1 MTGSDSADGE
11 ELGDA
16 VMVGGVDGDS
26 RGADVL
32 FELGEG
38 CGADDD
44 AGDSGMMENPG
55 EGELSDAEAVFGGDV
70 FEGIDAVEK
79 FAVGDLVFHPDVLL
93 FVGAPGVRGDGS
105 AGVFAGEDALGEGGE
120 VGGAYAV
127 FHAGGQDVFF
137 DVPGEDAVEGL
148 VDNRFVQTSGF
159 ADVHGVGDLIGAPF
173 AGAPVGGPAAA
184 HDIVHGF
191 YGFPEFGFRIVAVAV
206 EYVHVFEFEAFKAA
220 FDGIDDVLA
229 AEALVG
235 GMIGHGPEYL
245 GGHHVGTPVVSGED
259 GAQEGFG
266 GSSFVDVG
274 GVDVVDAQ
282 FQGPGDD
289 FLSLIQFNLVGECE
303 PGAVGDFAYGES
315 AAPDFP
321 ILHAVFHV
329 ILLKVVIIPYERRV
343 NNIFFACVRRIL
355 HC

>member
-26 RGADVL
+26 RSTDVL

-38 CGADDD
+38 CGADDN
-44 AGDSGMMENPG
+44 A
-55 EGELSDAEAVFGGDV
+55 
-70 FEGIDAVEK
+70 
-79 FAVGDLVFHPDVLL
+79 
-93 FVGAPGVRGDGS
+93 
-105 AGVFAGEDALGEGGE
+105 
-120 VGGAYAV
+120 
-127 FHAGGQDVFF
+127 
-137 DVPGEDAVEGL
+137 
-148 VDNRFVQTSGF
+148 
-159 ADVHGVGDLIGAPF
+159 GDLIGAPF

-191 YGFPEFGFRIVAVAV
+191 HGFPEFGFRVVAVAV

-220 FDGIDDVLA
+220 FDGIDDVFA
-229 AEALVG
+229 AEAFVG
-235 GMIGHGPEYL
+235 GMIGHGPEYF
-245 GGHHVGTPVVSGED
+245 GGHDVGTPVVSGKN

-266 GSSFVDVG
+266 GSPFVDVG

-289 FLSLIQFNLVGECE
+289 FLGLIQFNLVGECE

-315 AAPDFP
+315 AMLYAMCVDN
-321 ILHAVFHV
+321 IREV
-329 ILLKVVIIPYERRV
+329 IYGD
-343 NNIFFACVRRIL
+343 
-355 HC
+355 